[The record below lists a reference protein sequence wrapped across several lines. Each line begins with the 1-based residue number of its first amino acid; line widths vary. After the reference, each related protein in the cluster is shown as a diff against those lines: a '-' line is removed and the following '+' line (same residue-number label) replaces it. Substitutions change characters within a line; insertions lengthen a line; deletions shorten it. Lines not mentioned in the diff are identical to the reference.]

1 MEINWII
8 VLATGLIPVLIGFV
22 WYHPSLF
29 GNVWAKEAGVS
40 EADLQNF
47 NVVKVMGLA
56 LVFGMMLAV
65 FLTTVVI
72 HQMGVMGSLSVP
84 EMQQEGSEVSLY
96 FKDYMSRYGR
106 NFRSFG
112 HGVLHGVMAGLLIL
126 LPVIGTN
133 ALFERKSWKYIL
145 LNVGFWTICSALM
158 GGIICGFA

>member
-8 VLATGLIPVLIGFV
+8 VLATGLIPVLMGFV

-47 NVVKVMGLA
+47 NVVKVMGLS

-72 HQMGVMGSLSVP
+72 HQMGVMASLSVP

-96 FKDYMSRYGR
+96 FKDYMSRYGS

-112 HGVLHGVMAGLLIL
+112 HVVLHGVMAGLFIL

-145 LNVGFWTICSALM
+145 LNVGFWTICSAIM